1 MHLTRRIAVVI
12 AASAVLSAGVAAC
25 GGSSSNSSSSS
36 SSSGHSIVNKAKS
49 DKTLTIGVKPDQPGL
64 GLQDSAGQYT
74 GFDIDVATY
83 IAKKL
88 GATKINW
95 VPTLSANREA
105 FLQQGKVDLV
115 VATYSVTAKR
125 QKIVSFAGPYYVA
138 HQDILVRAG
147 DNSISRADDLKGKK
161 VCSGQGSA
169 SGDRIEALY
178 GSKVNLIR
186 LPGYGDCVNQLLG
199 GQVQA
204 VTTDNTIL
212 AGFAAQPQNKG
223 KLKVV
228 GTFFSNEIYGVGL
241 KKGDTQGVQAVD
253 KALQAMFS
261 DGSWKAALAKD
272 LPQVP
277 AGTPPT
283 IGQFDIP
290 FTGPA
295 A

>member
-1 MHLTRRIAVVI
+1 MRSLRITTAAAAAV
-12 AASAVLSAGVAAC
+12 ATLGLVLSAC
-25 GGSSSNSSSSS
+25 GGSSGNGGST
-36 SSSGHSIVNKAKS
+36 SGGGGNSIVDKATNEKA
-49 DKTLTIGVKPDQPGL
+49 LNIGVKPDQPGL
-64 GLQDSAGQYT
+64 GLQSASGQYS
-74 GFDIDVATY
+74 GFDVDVAKY
-83 IAKKL
+83 VAKKL
-88 GATKINW
+88 GATKINF

-115 VATYSVTAKR
+115 VATYSVTPER
-125 QKIVSFAGPYYVA
+125 QKVVAFAGPYYVA
-138 HQDILVRAG
+138 HQDILVRANDG
-147 DNSISRADDLKGKK
+147 KIKQPNDLVGKK

-169 SGDRIEALY
+169 SGDRIEEQY

-199 GQVQA
+199 GQVEA

-228 GTFFSNEIYGVGL
+228 GTFFSNEIYGIGL
-241 KKGDTQGVQAVD
+241 KKGDDKGVTAVD
-253 KALQAMFS
+253 KALQAMFD
-261 DGSWKAALAKD
+261 DGSWEAALNRN

-283 IGQFDIP
+283 IGKFDIP
-290 FTGPA
+290 FNQ
-295 A
+295 